1 MPTSPRVDAGRKHRL
16 RLSGIKPNRRW
27 GSDVASLEFDC
38 VPPSFRSQICQ
49 HTDAISRLAAPHT
62 FASWVA
68 RELGHSLAFGGA
80 SPKFF
85 SGFHMV
91 IHCLMKD
98 FAARPPRVRPGMPPG
113 YSPEPV
119 PSARP

>member
-1 MPTSPRVDAGRKHRL
+1 MSLLWNLTACRQAFARKFVSTPTP
-16 RLSGIKPNRRW
+16 
-27 GSDVASLEFDC
+27 SL
-38 VPPSFRSQICQ
+38 
-49 HTDAISRLAAPHT
+49 RLAAPRS

-80 SPKFF
+80 PPKFF

-98 FAARPPRVRPGMPPG
+98 FAARPPGVRPGMPPG